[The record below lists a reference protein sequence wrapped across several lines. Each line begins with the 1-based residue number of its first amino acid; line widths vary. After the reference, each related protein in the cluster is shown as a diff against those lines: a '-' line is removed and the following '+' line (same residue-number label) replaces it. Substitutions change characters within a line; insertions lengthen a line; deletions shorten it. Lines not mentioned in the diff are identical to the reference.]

1 MKQPAGIPSGINI
14 NMPID
19 EWYQLNKNRINWYAP
34 PAKKVVT
41 AYEESYYG
49 SQYYETS
56 ANGDS
61 ISYDTVNTML

>member
-1 MKQPAGIPSGINI
+1 
-14 NMPID
+14 MPID

-41 AYEESYYG
+41 KYEESYYG